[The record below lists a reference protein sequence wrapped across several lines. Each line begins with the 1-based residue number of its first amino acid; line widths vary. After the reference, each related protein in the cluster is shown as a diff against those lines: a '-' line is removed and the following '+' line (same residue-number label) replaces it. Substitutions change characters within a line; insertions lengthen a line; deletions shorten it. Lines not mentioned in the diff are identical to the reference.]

1 MVEGEGRVGWGEPG
15 GARAGGGVAAE
26 GGGREAHV
34 GFGEVEGPL
43 GEVGGVFNDAG
54 VDEVECKEVRVA
66 RIGTAAEGFRKR
78 KSATKFHLR
87 TFLLPPTHLCM
98 RVHNVGL

>member
-1 MVEGEGRVGWGEPG
+1 MLKV
-15 GARAGGGVAAE
+15 
-26 GGGREAHV
+26 
-34 GFGEVEGPL
+34 
-43 GEVGGVFNDAG
+43 G